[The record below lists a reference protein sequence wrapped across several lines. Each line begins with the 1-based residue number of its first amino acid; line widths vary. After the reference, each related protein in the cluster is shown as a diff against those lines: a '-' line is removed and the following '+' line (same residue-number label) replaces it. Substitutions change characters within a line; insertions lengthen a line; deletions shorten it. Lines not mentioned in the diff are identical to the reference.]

1 MPEVTLPQGTI
12 AYTDE
17 GPPASPGAPVVVF
30 VHGFLVD
37 SSLWQP
43 VLQHLRGEV
52 RCIAPDL
59 PLGSHRTPMNPG
71 ADLTPRGLA
80 QLIADFLE
88 ALDLRDVT
96 LVGNDS
102 GGALSQLVAVHHP
115 QRLGGLVLT
124 DCDAFDNFP
133 PKAFRGLITMAKVP
147 GLLTAAM
154 QPLRLEA
161 PRRLPLAYGWLT
173 RRKVPRAVTD
183 RWVQP
188 FLRDAGVR
196 RDARKILVG
205 LDPQVLLDAAPR
217 LAEFDRPALLVWA
230 PEDRFFPIEH
240 ARRLAAILP
249 QARVEE
255 VPDSYTF
262 ISWDQPSRLAT
273 LLREFVTAR
282 GATPAGTRR
291 PASRPEASR
300 TT

>member
-12 AYTDE
+12 TYTDD
-17 GPPASPGAPVVVF
+17 GPRDAPVVVF

-43 VLQHLRGEV
+43 VVQHLRGEL
-52 RCIAPDL
+52 RCIAPDW
-59 PLGSHRTPMNPG
+59 PLGSHRTPMNRD
-71 ADLTPRGLA
+71 ADLSARGLA
-80 QLIADFLE
+80 RLVADFLE

-102 GGALSQLVAVHHP
+102 GGAISQLVAVHHP
-115 QRLGGLVLT
+115 ERLGRLVLT

-133 PKAFRGLITMAKVP
+133 PKAFRGLIPMAKIP
-147 GLLTAAM
+147 GALTAFM
-154 QPLRLEA
+154 QPMRLEA
-161 PRRLPLAYGWLT
+161 PRRLPIAFGWLT

-183 RWVQP
+183 RWVRP
-188 FLRDAGVR
+188 FLEDGGVR
-196 RDARKILVG
+196 RDARKVLVG
-205 LDPQVLLDAAPR
+205 LDRNVLLDAAPR
-217 LAEFDRPALLVWA
+217 LAAFDKPALLVWA
-230 PEDRFFPIEH
+230 PEDRFFPIDH

-262 ISWDQPSRLAT
+262 ISWDQPERLAS
-273 LLREFVTAR
+273 LLREFAAP
-282 GATPAGTRR
+282 GASRAGTRP
-291 PASRPEASR
+291 PASRPEAAR